1 MDHATLSELSEY
13 TEKSVLSQPL
23 LKEPGACLIESIFQ
37 ENLEIVKKYGLT
49 NTTAELLVK
58 AATVATK
65 IRGLDRAIN
74 ELKEFQGVF
83 LYRME
88 NPPAQKSITMPNSQ
102 KQEH

>member
-1 MDHATLSELSEY
+1 MEHATLSELSEQY
-13 TEKSVLSQPL
+13 KSISVLSERI
-23 LKEPGACLIESIFQ
+23 LKEPGACLIQSIFQ

-58 AATVATK
+58 AGTVAMK
-65 IRGLDRAIN
+65 IRGLDHAIN

-88 NPPAQKSITMPNSQ
+88 NPPTEKSCPILDDPPY
-102 KQEH
+102 